1 MAGLE
6 NILLQHPFFRGL
18 EAQLGVAVSG
28 CGRNVRFEAGERL
41 FREGEAANEFFL
53 LREGRIAL
61 EVHSPGQ
68 APAVLLTLGAGEIA
82 GVSWL
87 VAPYRWAFDGR
98 ALERVHALGIDARC
112 LRAKCE
118 TDHDLGYELLK
129 RFLALSVR
137 RLHDTRLQ
145 HLDVYGQPG
154 A

>member
-28 CGRNVRFEAGERL
+28 CARNARFEAGECL
-41 FREGEAANEFFL
+41 FREGQAANEFFL

-68 APAVLLTLGAGEIA
+68 PPVVLLTLGAGEIA

-98 ALERVHALGIDARC
+98 VLERVHALGIDARC